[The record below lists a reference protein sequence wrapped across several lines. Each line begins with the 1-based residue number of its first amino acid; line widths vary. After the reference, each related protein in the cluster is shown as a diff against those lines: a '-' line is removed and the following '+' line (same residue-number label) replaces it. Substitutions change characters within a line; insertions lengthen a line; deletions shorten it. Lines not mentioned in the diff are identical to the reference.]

1 METLKGTIEAVVF
14 RNDENGWTVLELSVE
29 SGDGLVTAVGVTPS
43 AAPGMDVTL
52 SGEWTD
58 HRDYGRQFKF
68 SYVRMNRP
76 EGEEAIERYLASG
89 LIRGVREATARN
101 IVCAFGEDALRIIE
115 EEPERLAEI
124 KGISLNR
131 AMEIGE
137 SFALQSSMREVV
149 MGLSE
154 YGITAN
160 QAVKLYKQY
169 GEQTLSVVTT
179 HPYSLV
185 DDIEGIG
192 FITADRIARKVGI
205 AFDSPFRISAG
216 IQYALSRAAS
226 DGGHTCLPTDRLI
239 AFAADMLG
247 CEEGLVEDQLFDLI
261 LKHKLY
267 ARRISGADMVFLPAF
282 WTFES
287 EIAHML
293 LDLAATSGKGMP
305 IDAPAELSALER
317 ATGKALDEA
326 QRQAVLAAVDCGV
339 MVVTGGP
346 GTGKTTIMQF
356 VLALMDKMGFQVEL
370 CAPTGRAAKR
380 LSEAAGREARTIH
393 RLLEYNGD
401 FFFRNAEAP
410 LEADVYIVDEASMI
424 DAMLMYRLLLALPD
438 GARLLLV
445 GDADQLP
452 SVGAGNVLRDIIN
465 SGKFPVFRLNRI
477 FRQSGRSRIA
487 ENAAL
492 INAGKLPLLDFTED
506 FAFEARPVQGDVQR
520 RVIDICKN
528 GRLGD
533 IWTELQVL
541 SPTKKGPLGVHSL
554 NRLLQDALNPKD
566 RTKAE
571 MTHGETLFR
580 VGDKVMQIKNN
591 YKMEWTRPSLAGD
604 PEGCGV
610 FNGDIGTIMAIHSR
624 DKLVEVLF
632 DDERTAF
639 YTFGEMGELE
649 LAYCISI
656 HKSQGSEFP
665 VILLPLCGGP
675 PQLMTRNLLY
685 TAITRARNRA
695 VIVGRPSTLSYMVE
709 NDHEQT
715 RYSALCGLLLEGCCS
730 SSCHPEADAAI
741 APPRPTSIKH

>member
-1 METLKGTIEAVVF
+1 MEELHGTISAVVF
-14 RNDENGWTVLELSVE
+14 RNDENGWTVLELAVE
-29 SGDGLVTAVGVTPS
+29 NGGQSGLITAVGATPV
-43 AAPGMDVTL
+43 AAGGMDVTL
-52 SGEWTD
+52 SGEWAD

-68 SYVRMNRP
+68 SFITMNRP
-76 EGEEAIERYLASG
+76 EGEDAIERYLASG
-89 LIRGVREATARN
+89 LIKGVREATARN
-101 IVCAFGEDALRIIE
+101 IVRRFGADTLRVIE
-115 EEPERLAEI
+115 EEPERLAEV
-124 KGISLNR
+124 KGISMNR
-131 AMEIGE
+131 ALEIGE
-137 SFALQSSMREVV
+137 SFALQSSMREIV
-149 MGLSE
+149 MGLAE

-160 QAVKLYKQY
+160 QAVKLFKQY
-169 GEQTLSVVTT
+169 GERTLAVVATD
-179 HPYSLV
+179 PYSLV

-192 FITADRIARKVGI
+192 FVTADRIAQKVGI

-216 IQYALSRAAS
+216 IKYALSRAAS
-226 DGGHTCLPTDRLI
+226 DGGHTCLPADRL
-239 AFAADMLG
+239 AAYSAEMLG
-247 CEEGLVEDQLFDLI
+247 CEAGPVEDLLFDLI
-261 LKHKLY
+261 LSHKLY
-267 ARRISGADMVFLPAF
+267 ARTISGTDMVFLPAF

-287 EIAHML
+287 EIAKML
-293 LDLAATSGKGMP
+293 LDLSTLAEGGLP
-305 IDAPAELSALER
+305 IDAPAELCALER
-317 ATGKALDEA
+317 VTGKVLDEA
-326 QRQAVLAAVDCGV
+326 QRQAVLAAADCGV

-356 VLALMDKMGFQVEL
+356 VLALMDKMGFRVEL

-424 DAMLMYRLLLALPD
+424 DSMLMYRLLAALPE

-452 SVGAGNVLRDIIN
+452 SVGAGNVLRDIIK
-465 SGKFPVFRLNRI
+465 SGRFPVFRLNRI

-492 INAGKLPLLDFTED
+492 INAGKLPKLDFTGD
-506 FAFEARPVQGDVQR
+506 FAFEPRPVQEDVQR
-520 RVIDICKN
+520 RVISICKN

-533 IWTELQVL
+533 IWTDLQVL

-554 NRLLQDALNPKD
+554 NRLLQDALNPKE
-566 RTKAE
+566 RGKAE
-571 MTHGETLFR
+571 MTFGETLFR
-580 VGDKVMQIKNN
+580 AGDKVMQTKNN
-591 YKMEWTRPSLAGD
+591 YKLEWTRPTVLGD
-604 PEGCGV
+604 PQGCGV
-610 FNGDIGTIMAIHSR
+610 FNGDIGTIMAIHTR

-639 YTFGEMGELE
+639 YAFGEMGELE

-665 VILLPLCGGP
+665 IVLLPLCGGP

-685 TAITRARNRA
+685 TAITRARTRA
-695 VIVGRPSTLSYMVE
+695 VIVGRPSTLSHMVE
-709 NDHEQT
+709 NNHEQT
-715 RYSALCGLLLEGCCS
+715 RYSALCGLLTEGC
-730 SSCHPEADAAI
+730 
-741 APPRPTSIKH
+741 

>member
-1 METLKGTIEAVVF
+1 MEELKGVIGAVVF
-14 RNDENGWTVLELSVE
+14 RNDENGWTVLELAVDNGGKSA
-29 SGDGLVTAVGVTPS
+29 LITAVGVTPA

-52 SGEWTD
+52 SGEWVD

-68 SYVRMNRP
+68 SYIQMNRP
-76 EGEEAIERYLASG
+76 EGEDAIERYLASG

-101 IVCAFGEDALRIIE
+101 IVRAFGADTLRVIE
-115 EEPERLAEI
+115 QEPERLAEV
-124 KGISLNR
+124 KGISMAR
-131 AMEIGE
+131 AMEISE
-137 SFALQSSMREVV
+137 SYALHSAMRDIV

-160 QAVKLYKQY
+160 QAVKLYRQY
-169 GEQTLSVVTT
+169 GDRTLTVVTT
-179 HPYSLV
+179 DPYSLV

-192 FITADRIARKVGI
+192 FVTADRIARKVGI

-216 IQYALSRAAS
+216 IKHALSRAAS
-226 DGGHTCLPTDRLI
+226 DGGHTCLPADRLV

-247 CEEGLVEDQLFDLI
+247 CEESDVEDQLYELI

-267 ARRISGADMVFLPAF
+267 ARRISGQDLVFLPAF

-287 EIAHML
+287 EIANML
-293 LDLAATSGKGMP
+293 LELAELSGQGLP
-305 IDAPAELSALER
+305 IDAPAELRALER
-317 ATGKALDEA
+317 ATGKVLDDA
-326 QRQAVLAAVDCGV
+326 QREAVLAAVDCGV

-356 VLALMDKMGFQVEL
+356 VLALMDKMGFRVEL

-401 FFFRNAEAP
+401 FFFKNDEDP
-410 LEADVYIVDEASMI
+410 LDADVFIVDEASMI

-492 INAGKLPLLDFTED
+492 INAGKLPLLDYTED
-506 FAFEARPVQGDVQR
+506 FAFEPRPVQEDVQR
-520 RVIDICKN
+520 RVVDICKN

-533 IWTELQVL
+533 VWTDLQVL

-554 NRLLQDALNPKD
+554 NKLLQDALNPKD
-566 RTKAE
+566 RAKAE
-571 MTHGETLFR
+571 MTYGETLFR

-591 YKMEWTRPSLAGD
+591 YKMEWTRPTLSGEPD
-604 PEGCGV
+604 GCGV
-610 FNGDIGTIMAIHSR
+610 FNGDIGTIMAIHQR

-665 VILLPLCGGP
+665 VVLLPLCGGP

-695 VIVGRPSTLSYMVE
+695 VIIGRPSTLSYMVE

-715 RYSALCGLLLEGCCS
+715 RYSALKGLLEQGC
-730 SSCHPEADAAI
+730 
-741 APPRPTSIKH
+741 